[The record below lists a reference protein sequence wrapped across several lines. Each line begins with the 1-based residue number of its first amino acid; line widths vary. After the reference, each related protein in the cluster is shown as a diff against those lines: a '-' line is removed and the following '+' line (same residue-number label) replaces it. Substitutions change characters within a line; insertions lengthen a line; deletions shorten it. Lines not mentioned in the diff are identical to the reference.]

1 LEGYTDSV
9 EEEEAPSSIHVEED
23 NPDLLMADR
32 MKVAGT
38 AVTEREEHIA
48 GIACSVGSSLA
59 TEELA

>member
-1 LEGYTDSV
+1 M
-9 EEEEAPSSIHVEED
+9 EED